1 MNGDPVSQTAWG
13 GDDQLEPPL
22 PPAFYRRDAQ
32 EVARDLLGKLLVR
45 HGAVPRVGRIVE
57 TEAYLGEH
65 DLASHARFGRT
76 GRTEVMY
83 GAPGRSYI
91 YLIYGIYDMLNVVC
105 AEEGDPQAVLVRGLQ
120 PVSGISVP
128 VNGPGKLT
136 RALEIDRS
144 FNGLP
149 LNQPP
154 LSIHGGA
161 VHRGSINQDGAEPA
175 RIRVTPRIGIDYAGE
190 WREAPL
196 RFLADE

>member
-1 MNGDPVSQTAWG
+1 MNGDPISQAAPG
-13 GDDQLEPPL
+13 SDQLEPPL
-22 PPAFYRRDAQ
+22 QPAFYRRDAQ

-83 GAPGRSYI
+83 GTPGRSYV
-91 YLIYGIYDMLNVVC
+91 YLIYGIYNMLNVVC
-105 AEEGDPQAVLVRGLQ
+105 AEEGDPQAVLVRALE
-120 PVSGISVP
+120 PVSGISVA
-128 VNGPGKLT
+128 VDGPGKLT

-144 FNGLP
+144 FNALP

-154 LSIHGGA
+154 LSIH
-161 VHRGSINQDGAEPA
+161 HGSIHQGSLEPA
-175 RIRVTPRIGIDYAGE
+175 RILVTPRIGIDYAGE